1 MNMNKQTSARYWFI
15 YSKAIKKSRVVG
27 VFLFRILC
35 FNSQLCLV
43 FCTPS
48 PLFIISQQVVISGPK
63 LKENKKETISAELT
77 TLSSFPERS
86 WVFSYHDFF
95 RWRIVLQYWRSFYPS
110 LSAPSWGRG
119 GRRGWPFSTFWA
131 SSMFCAFP
139 ITWWGARLSGG
150 TDGWDGAMTDTLESD
165 KSRASKHCCL
175 IPSAA
180 YHTIEM
186 NIAWSLPS
194 WSKPLFSEYSLKNV
208 PHLIL
213 FICLELINA
222 MCLLGFKFSEN
233 LFQV

>member
-1 MNMNKQTSARYWFI
+1 MFLEQKMNMNKQTSARYWFI

-110 LSAPSWGRG
+110 SSAPSWGGEAAEVGRFPPSEPPQCSVRFPSHG
-119 GRRGWPFSTFWA
+119 GVRGWVGVPMGEMVPWQTHWKAIKVGLASTVVLYPVQPTTPLRWISLEAYLHGPNRCFRSILSKTSLTSYYLFVSN
-131 SSMFCAFP
+131 SSTLCAF
-139 ITWWGARLSGG
+139 
-150 TDGWDGAMTDTLESD
+150 
-165 KSRASKHCCL
+165 
-175 IPSAA
+175 
-180 YHTIEM
+180 
-186 NIAWSLPS
+186 
-194 WSKPLFSEYSLKNV
+194 
-208 PHLIL
+208 
-213 FICLELINA
+213 
-222 MCLLGFKFSEN
+222 
-233 LFQV
+233 